1 MGREA
6 AAWRAV
12 ADTSGAGAHP
22 GVWELAWPTIVSNL
36 LFSASGFI
44 DIKIVGS
51 LGASAVAAITTGTRI
66 FFTAQAVL
74 MAILAGTTALVA
86 RAWGAGHRDEA
97 AQIAELSL
105 WLCLVVSALLTLGGT
120 LGADALAGL
129 FRLEP
134 QTVALAATFT
144 RWLSVFYMAFAA
156 VMALSTALRAAGD
169 VVTPLWI
176 GALGN
181 VVSVFFTYSLVH
193 GTFGLPALGV
203 AGAAIGNGTGF
214 VTGALLLTALWRSGR
229 LVMGTRG
236 ARAFRWELI
245 QRLVRIGYPAALEQ
259 VAWQGG
265 FVAFLW
271 VIALYG
277 TAPYAAYGI
286 GVNLLSFSFV
296 VGFGFSVAAST
307 VVGQRLGARDPEGA
321 TRGGWRAMRLAIGVM
336 LVFGACITAAARP
349 LATFLIDDREV
360 VRLTVAFIYVLG
372 SVQALMAI
380 EFSLAGAL
388 RGAGDTRFPFVTV
401 LVGLFGV
408 RFTLAALFAWR
419 GLRVEWVFA
428 ALIADYLVKATM
440 FTLRFRSRRW
450 VSVIREQG
458 VDELAV

>member
-1 MGREA
+1 MRPCSRICPGRWPTSRPTSTCRRSSTREPPRTSGCSVTATRWSPAMGSWVAAGAYGRRPGVSLPREARASSAARIPLRAGSRATATVGREA

-144 RWLSVFYMAFAA
+144 RWLSVFYTAFA
-156 VMALSTALRAAGD
+156 VIMALSTALRAAGD

-193 GTFGLPALGV
+193 GAFGLPALGV

-214 VTGALLLTALWRSGR
+214 
-229 LVMGTRG
+229 
-236 ARAFRWELI
+236 
-245 QRLVRIGYPAALEQ
+245 
-259 VAWQGG
+259 
-265 FVAFLW
+265 
-271 VIALYG
+271 
-277 TAPYAAYGI
+277 
-286 GVNLLSFSFV
+286 
-296 VGFGFSVAAST
+296 
-307 VVGQRLGARDPEGA
+307 
-321 TRGGWRAMRLAIGVM
+321 
-336 LVFGACITAAARP
+336 
-349 LATFLIDDREV
+349 
-360 VRLTVAFIYVLG
+360 
-372 SVQALMAI
+372 
-380 EFSLAGAL
+380 
-388 RGAGDTRFPFVTV
+388 
-401 LVGLFGV
+401 
-408 RFTLAALFAWR
+408 
-419 GLRVEWVFA
+419 
-428 ALIADYLVKATM
+428 
-440 FTLRFRSRRW
+440 
-450 VSVIREQG
+450 
-458 VDELAV
+458 

>member
-1 MGREA
+1 VGREA

>member
-1 MGREA
+1 MGRGA
-6 AAWRAV
+6 AARRAI
-12 ADTSGAGAHP
+12 ADAPGAGART

-51 LGASAVAAITTGTRI
+51 RGASAVAAITTGTRI

-74 MAILAGTTALVA
+74 TAILAGTTALVA
-86 RAWGAGHRDEA
+86 RAWGAGNRDEA
-97 AQIAELSL
+97 ARIAQLSL
-105 WLCLVVSALLTLGGT
+105 WLCVGVAALLTLLGT
-120 LGADALAGL
+120 VGADALAGL
-129 FRLEP
+129 FHLEP
-134 QTVALAATFT
+134 PTVALAATFT
-144 RWLSVFYMAFAA
+144 RWLSVFYVAFA
-156 VMALSTALRAAGD
+156 VIMALSTALRAAGD
-169 VVTPLWI
+169 VVTPLWS
-176 GALGN
+176 GALVS

-193 GTFGLPALGV
+193 GAFGLPALGV

-214 VTGALLLTALWRSGR
+214 VTGAVLLGTLWLRGR
-229 LVMGTRG
+229 LVVGPRA
-236 ARAFRWELI
+236 ARAGRWESI

-296 VGFGFSVAAST
+296 VGFGFSIAAST

-321 TRGGWRAMRLAIGVM
+321 ARGGWRAMRLAIGVM
-336 LVFGACITAAARP
+336 MVFGAFITAAARP
-349 LATFLIDDREV
+349 LATFLIDDPEV

-380 EFSLAGAL
+380 EFSLGGAL

-408 RFTLAALFAWR
+408 RLTLAALFAWR

-428 ALIADYLVKATM
+428 ALIADYIVKASM
-440 FTLRFRSRRW
+440 FTMRFRSGRW
-450 VSVIREQG
+450 ASVIR
-458 VDELAV
+458 

>member
-176 GALGN
+176 GALSN

-229 LVMGTRG
+229 LVVGTRG

>member
-229 LVMGTRG
+229 LVVGTRG

-450 VSVIREQG
+450 VSVVREQG

>member
-229 LVMGTRG
+229 LVVGTRG

-380 EFSLAGAL
+380 EFC
-388 RGAGDTRFPFVTV
+388 
-401 LVGLFGV
+401 V

>member
-12 ADTSGAGAHP
+12 AETSGAGAPP

-229 LVMGTRG
+229 LVVGTRG

-245 QRLVRIGYPAALEQ
+245 RRLVRIGYPAALEQ

>member
-1 MGREA
+1 MVAVRASHCLGKLVPLLPPESPLRAGSRATATVGREA

-229 LVMGTRG
+229 LVVGTRG

-307 VVGQRLGARDPEGA
+307 VVG
-321 TRGGWRAMRLAIGVM
+321 
-336 LVFGACITAAARP
+336 
-349 LATFLIDDREV
+349 
-360 VRLTVAFIYVLG
+360 
-372 SVQALMAI
+372 
-380 EFSLAGAL
+380 
-388 RGAGDTRFPFVTV
+388 
-401 LVGLFGV
+401 V

>member
-229 LVMGTRG
+229 LVVGTRG

-245 QRLVRIGYPAALEQ
+245 QRLVRIGYPAAFEQ

-458 VDELAV
+458 VDEPAV

>member
-1 MGREA
+1 VGREA
-6 AAWRAV
+6 AARRAV

-229 LVMGTRG
+229 LVVGTRG

-458 VDELAV
+458 VDEPAV

>member
-203 AGAAIGNGTGF
+203 TGAAIGNGTGF

-229 LVMGTRG
+229 LVVGTRG

-458 VDELAV
+458 VDEPAV

>member
-229 LVMGTRG
+229 LVVGTRG

-245 QRLVRIGYPAALEQ
+245 QRLVRIGYPAAFEQ

>member
-1 MGREA
+1 MGRGA
-6 AAWRAV
+6 APRRAL
-12 ADTSGAGAHP
+12 AHTPGAGPRP

-51 LGASAVAAITTGTRI
+51 LGAPAVAAITTGTRI

-86 RAWGAGHRDEA
+86 RAWGAGDRDEVA
-97 AQIAELSL
+97 RLTQVSL
-105 WLCLVVSALLTLGGT
+105 WLCLGVATSLTLLGT

-134 QTVALAATFT
+134 ETVELAATFT
-144 RWLSVFYMAFAA
+144 RWLSVFYLAFA
-156 VMALSTALRAAGD
+156 VIMALSTTLRAAGD
-169 VVTPLWI
+169 VVTPMWI

-193 GTFGLPALGV
+193 GAFGLPAMGV

-214 VTGALLLTALWRSGR
+214 VAGAVLIGTLWLRGWLVVGTGAARALPWASIRR
-229 LVMGTRG
+229 LVK
-236 ARAFRWELI
+236 
-245 QRLVRIGYPAALEQ
+245 IGYPAALEQ
-259 VAWQGG
+259 IAWQGG

-296 VGFGFSVAAST
+296 VGFGFSIAAST
-307 VVGQRLGARDPEGA
+307 VVGQRLGAQDPEGA
-321 TRGGWRAMRLAIGVM
+321 ARGGWRAMRLAIGVM
-336 LVFGACITAAARP
+336 LVFGALIIAAARP
-349 LATFLIDDREV
+349 LAAFLIDDREV
-360 VRLTVAFIYVLG
+360 IRLTVTFIHVLG
-372 SVQALMAI
+372 SVQVLMAI
-380 EFSLAGAL
+380 EFSLGGAL
-388 RGAGDTRFPFVTV
+388 RGAGDTRFPFITV

-408 RFTLAALFAWR
+408 RLTLAALFAWR
-419 GLRVEWVFA
+419 GLAVEWVFS
-428 ALIADYLVKATM
+428 ALIADYVVKATM
-440 FTLRFRSRRW
+440 LTIRFRGGRW
-450 VSVIREQG
+450 ASAIR
-458 VDELAV
+458 

>member
-1 MGREA
+1 MGPLDCRRW
-6 AAWRAV
+6 AWR
-12 ADTSGAGAHP
+12 GP
-22 GVWELAWPTIVSNL
+22 Q
-36 LFSASGFI
+36 SA
-44 DIKIVGS
+44 
-51 LGASAVAAITTGTRI
+51 T
-66 FFTAQAVL
+66 
-74 MAILAGTTALVA
+74 A
-86 RAWGAGHRDEA
+86 RASSPGPSCSPRCGGAVG
-97 AQIAELSL
+97 
-105 WLCLVVSALLTLGGT
+105 
-120 LGADALAGL
+120 
-129 FRLEP
+129 
-134 QTVALAATFT
+134 
-144 RWLSVFYMAFAA
+144 
-156 VMALSTALRAAGD
+156 
-169 VVTPLWI
+169 
-176 GALGN
+176 
-181 VVSVFFTYSLVH
+181 
-193 GTFGLPALGV
+193 
-203 AGAAIGNGTGF
+203 
-214 VTGALLLTALWRSGR
+214 
-229 LVMGTRG
+229 
-236 ARAFRWELI
+236 
-245 QRLVRIGYPAALEQ
+245 
-259 VAWQGG
+259 WQGG

-450 VSVIREQG
+450 VSVIGEQG

>member
-1 MGREA
+1 MVAVRASHCLGKLVPLLPPESPLRAGSRATATVGREA

-22 GVWELAWPTIVSNL
+22 AVWELAWPTIVSNL

-156 VMALSTALRAAGD
+156 
-169 VVTPLWI
+169 
-176 GALGN
+176 
-181 VVSVFFTYSLVH
+181 
-193 GTFGLPALGV
+193 
-203 AGAAIGNGTGF
+203 
-214 VTGALLLTALWRSGR
+214 
-229 LVMGTRG
+229 
-236 ARAFRWELI
+236 
-245 QRLVRIGYPAALEQ
+245 
-259 VAWQGG
+259 
-265 FVAFLW
+265 

-408 RFTLAALFAWR
+408 RLTLAALFAWR

-428 ALIADYLVKATM
+428 ALIADYVVKATM
-440 FTLRFRSRRW
+440 FTMRFRSGRW
-450 VSVIREQG
+450 ASVIREQE
-458 VDELAV
+458 VDELAM

>member
-1 MGREA
+1 M
-6 AAWRAV
+6 
-12 ADTSGAGAHP
+12 ADHRLEP
-22 GVWELAWPTIVSNL
+22 PL
-36 LFSASGFI
+36 LR
-44 DIKIVGS
+44 
-51 LGASAVAAITTGTRI
+51 GASAVAAITTGTRI

-193 GTFGLPALGV
+193 GTFGLPAFGV

-214 VTGALLLTALWRSGR
+214 VTGALLLAALWRSGR
-229 LVMGTRG
+229 LVVGTRG

-245 QRLVRIGYPAALEQ
+245 QRLVRIGYPAAFEQ

>member
-1 MGREA
+1 MVAVRASHCLGKLVPLLPPESPLRAGSRATATVGREA

-229 LVMGTRG
+229 LAGGLRRLPVGHRAVRHRSICGLRHRREPSLLLLRRRFRVFCRRLDRGRSAARCAGSGGCHARWLARDASCDRRHAGIRGLHHRRG
-236 ARAFRWELI
+236 A
-245 QRLVRIGYPAALEQ
+245 
-259 VAWQGG
+259 
-265 FVAFLW
+265 
-271 VIALYG
+271 
-277 TAPYAAYGI
+277 AP
-286 GVNLLSFSFV
+286 
-296 VGFGFSVAAST
+296 
-307 VVGQRLGARDPEGA
+307 RD
-321 TRGGWRAMRLAIGVM
+321 V
-336 LVFGACITAAARP
+336 
-349 LATFLIDDREV
+349 
-360 VRLTVAFIYVLG
+360 
-372 SVQALMAI
+372 
-380 EFSLAGAL
+380 
-388 RGAGDTRFPFVTV
+388 
-401 LVGLFGV
+401 
-408 RFTLAALFAWR
+408 
-419 GLRVEWVFA
+419 
-428 ALIADYLVKATM
+428 
-440 FTLRFRSRRW
+440 
-450 VSVIREQG
+450 
-458 VDELAV
+458 

>member
-1 MGREA
+1 VGREA

-229 LVMGTRG
+229 LVVGTRG

-245 QRLVRIGYPAALEQ
+245 QRLVRIGYPAAFEQ

>member
-229 LVMGTRG
+229 LVVGTRG

-372 SVQALMAI
+372 SVQALMA
-380 EFSLAGAL
+380 S
-388 RGAGDTRFPFVTV
+388 
-401 LVGLFGV
+401 V

-458 VDELAV
+458 VDEPAV

>member
-1 MGREA
+1 
-6 AAWRAV
+6 
-12 ADTSGAGAHP
+12 
-22 GVWELAWPTIVSNL
+22 
-36 LFSASGFI
+36 
-44 DIKIVGS
+44 
-51 LGASAVAAITTGTRI
+51 
-66 FFTAQAVL
+66 
-74 MAILAGTTALVA
+74 
-86 RAWGAGHRDEA
+86 
-97 AQIAELSL
+97 
-105 WLCLVVSALLTLGGT
+105 
-120 LGADALAGL
+120 
-129 FRLEP
+129 
-134 QTVALAATFT
+134 
-144 RWLSVFYMAFAA
+144 
-156 VMALSTALRAAGD
+156 
-169 VVTPLWI
+169 
-176 GALGN
+176 

-229 LVMGTRG
+229 LVVGTRG

-450 VSVIREQG
+450 VSVIREQR
-458 VDELAV
+458 VDEPAV

>member
-1 MGREA
+1 VGREA

-229 LVMGTRG
+229 LVVGTRG

>member
-1 MGREA
+1 VGREA

-176 GALGN
+176 GALSN

-245 QRLVRIGYPAALEQ
+245 QRLVRIGYPAAFEQ

>member
-229 LVMGTRG
+229 LVVGTRG

-245 QRLVRIGYPAALEQ
+245 RRLVRIGYPAALEQ

-458 VDELAV
+458 VDEPAV

>member
-236 ARAFRWELI
+236 VRAFRWELI
-245 QRLVRIGYPAALEQ
+245 QRLVRIGYPAAFEQ

>member
-229 LVMGTRG
+229 LVVGTRG